1 MLFAS
6 SLPRISTSFPALIA
20 VFGAK
25 KVPVKPGKFT
35 SEEFDV
41 IAQHADI
48 GYRILSGSD
57 AELLK
62 MAAMIAWTHHE
73 RYDGSGYP
81 RGLAGMDI
89 PLEGRIAAIADAFD
103 ALTTKRV
110 YKPAFPMDEAM
121 SVMKNH
127 RESHFDPELLD
138 LFLDSTE
145 GLLAIRDQHQDDYA
159 SGS

>member
-1 MLFAS
+1 
-6 SLPRISTSFPALIA
+6 
-20 VFGAK
+20 
-25 KVPVKPGKFT
+25 
-35 SEEFDV
+35 
-41 IAQHADI
+41 
-48 GYRILSGSD
+48 
-57 AELLK
+57 
-62 MAAMIAWTHHE
+62 
-73 RYDGSGYP
+73 
-81 RGLAGMDI
+81 DI

-127 RESHFDPELLD
+127 RETHFDPELLD

-145 GLLAIRDQHQDDYA
+145 GLLVIRDQHQDDYA